1 MDFVTIIDLAGSVA
15 LLLWG
20 VHMVQTG
27 VQRAFGARLNQIL
40 SKTLRNRVQAFF
52 AGLGITAILQS
63 STATGLMITSFT
75 ANGVIGLPSALA
87 VMLGANVGTTLIVQ
101 LLSFDVSRIAPLFV
115 LIGVIMFRRCTN
127 YFRDLGR
134 TFIGLGLI
142 LISLHQFLVIL
153 HPYTNQPT
161 LRLML
166 GSIADLPL
174 IAVVIA
180 MVLTWIMHS
189 SVAVILLIASFASH
203 NVISAETAFAM
214 VLGSNIGTA
223 LNPVIEGAGKDAVA
237 KRLPIGNL
245 LNRVIGAI
253 IILVFLSPITNWFV
267 HYYPDANRSIANF
280 HTLFNIVTAAVFLPF
295 LTPYAELLKRIL
307 PRPKTE
313 KAEDPSKPIY
323 LDKSAIKQSP
333 MLAIGNATR
342 ESLRLCDALE
352 KMLSGVDN
360 ALKSKT
366 PQIASE
372 ARRVDN
378 TLDRLTS
385 SIQSYVTALD
395 PESLNRKEL
404 NQIERILTFCTQIA
418 NAGDVLD
425 RNVLP
430 TVQKMVKQRI
440 VLPKEMM
447 DLLEDMMIRIH
458 KNLRIAAT
466 LLMNEDESIA
476 RKLAE
481 EKDIFRETENQANSI
496 YYRRLR
502 EETED
507 KKTQIQF
514 GSFMLELAR
523 DLKRTNTHVV
533 ASSAYPVLD
542 QSGLLL
548 PSRLQ
553 PEDRNQN
560 ETINQDIN
568 ETIDQD
574 TVKPSL

>member
-1 MDFVTIIDLAGSVA
+1 MNFVSIIDLAGSVA

-40 SKTLRNRVQAFF
+40 SKTLRNKIQAFF
-52 AGLGITAILQS
+52 AGLGITAVLQS

-115 LIGVIMFRRCTN
+115 LIGVVMFRRWMN
-127 YFRDLGR
+127 AVRDLGR
-134 TFIGLGLI
+134 SFIGLGLI
-142 LISLHQFLVIL
+142 LISLHQFLEIL
-153 HPYTNQPT
+153 QPYTNQPS

-166 GSIADLPL
+166 GSIADMPL
-174 IAVVIA
+174 IAVFIA
-180 MVLTWIMHS
+180 LVLTWIMHS
-189 SVAVILLIASFASH
+189 SVAVVLLIASFASH
-203 NVISAETAFAM
+203 NVIPPETAFAM
-214 VLGSNIGTA
+214 VIGSNIGTA
-223 LNPVIEGAGKDAVA
+223 LNPVLEGTGKDIVS

-245 LNRVIGAI
+245 LNRVIGAAI
-253 IILVFLSPITNWFV
+253 CMLFLTQMTRWFIY
-267 HYYPDANRSIANF
+267 YYPDMNRSVANF

-295 LTPYAELLKRIL
+295 LTPYAEFLKRIM
-307 PRPKTE
+307 PRPKEE
-313 KAEDPSKPIY
+313 KTEDPSKPIY
-323 LDKSAIKQSP
+323 LDKSALKQSP
-333 MLAIGNATR
+333 MLAISNAIR

-352 KMLSGVDN
+352 KMLYGVDN
-360 ALKSKT
+360 TLKSKT
-366 PQIASE
+366 PQIAIE
-372 ARRVDN
+372 ARRVDII
-378 TLDRLTS
+378 LDKLTS

-395 PESLNRKEL
+395 PESLNRNEL
-404 NQIERILTFCTQIA
+404 TQTERILTFCTQIA
-418 NAGDVLD
+418 NASDVLD

-430 TVQKMVKQRI
+430 TVHKMAKQRI
-440 VLPKEMM
+440 ILPDEMM
-447 DLLEDMMIRIH
+447 QPLKDMLKRMH
-458 KNLRIAAT
+458 QNLRIAAT
-466 LLMNEDESIA
+466 LLMNEDETIA

-502 EETED
+502 EETTN
-507 KKTQIQF
+507 KKNQILY

-523 DLKRTNTHVV
+523 DLKRTNTHIV
-533 ASSAYPVLD
+533 ASAAYPVLD

-553 PEDRNQN
+553 PEDDTNLSTDKELSKREEN
-560 ETINQDIN
+560 E
-568 ETIDQD
+568 E
-574 TVKPSL
+574 

>member
-1 MDFVTIIDLAGSVA
+1 MDFVSVIDLAGSVA

-40 SKTLRNRVQAFF
+40 SKTLRNRIQAFF
-52 AGLGITAILQS
+52 AGLGITAVLQS

-115 LIGVIMFRRCTN
+115 LIGVIIFRRGTN
-127 YFRDLGR
+127 MIRDLGR
-134 TFIGLGLI
+134 AFIGLGLI
-142 LISLHQFLVIL
+142 LISLHQFLEIL
-153 HPYTNQPT
+153 QPYTNQPS
-161 LRLML
+161 LRMML
-166 GSIADLPL
+166 GSIADMPL
-174 IAVVIA
+174 VAVFIAL
-180 MVLTWIMHS
+180 VLTWMMHS
-189 SVAVILLIASFASH
+189 SVAVVLLIASFASH
-203 NVISAETAFAM
+203 NVISADTAFAM
-214 VLGSNIGTA
+214 VIGSNIGTA
-223 LNPVIEGAGKDAVA
+223 LNPILEGAGKDIVS

-245 LNRVIGAI
+245 LNRLVGAI
-253 IILVFLSPITNWFV
+253 ICIIFLSQLSSWFV
-267 HYYPDANRSIANF
+267 HYYPDMNRSVANF

-295 LTPYAELLKRIL
+295 LTPYSNFLKRIM
-307 PRPKTE
+307 PRPREE
-313 KAEDPSKPIY
+313 KIEDPSKPIY
-323 LDKSAIKQSP
+323 LDKAAIQQSP
-333 MLAIGNATR
+333 MLAISNAVR
-342 ESLRLCDALE
+342 ECLRLCDALE

-360 ALKSKT
+360 TLKSKT

-378 TLDRLTS
+378 ILDKLTN
-385 SIQSYVTALD
+385 SIQSYITALD
-395 PESLNRKEL
+395 PESLNQHEL
-404 NQIERILTFCTQIA
+404 IQTEHILTFCTQIA
-418 NAGDVLD
+418 NASDVLD

-430 TVQKMVKQRI
+430 TVQKMAKQRI
-440 VLPKEMM
+440 ILSDEMM
-447 DLLEDMMIRIH
+447 APLNDMLKRMH

-466 LLMNEDESIA
+466 LLMNEDETIA

-481 EKDIFRETENQANSI
+481 EKDIFRDLENRANSI
-496 YYRRLR
+496 YYNGLR
-502 EETED
+502 EETEN
-507 KKTQIQF
+507 KKLQIQL

-533 ASSAYPVLD
+533 ASAAYPVLD

-553 PEDRNQN
+553 PEDSEDESFQDEEKIISTALDQN
-560 ETINQDIN
+560 N
-568 ETIDQD
+568 
-574 TVKPSL
+574 